1 MQCIRSQVLPG
12 QTQVREGAS
21 RVVTLLTGVAVT
33 KVVPGNSCSVDVAVS
48 QSVHKTDGR
57 GWCSLGGQLLYFT
70 THRLSSVFNLSHLLR
85 KLFFLQIKIK
95 VTACR
100 CFECQLGFR
109 EVAGFV
115 SGVAMAENQ
124 ADKPSEPKGAWKHQP
139 SLAVVQ

>member
-48 QSVHKTDGR
+48 QSVRKTDGR
-57 GWCSLGGQLLYFT
+57 GWQPRRPASLFHDAQTWQCLQPRSPSAKF
-70 THRLSSVFNLSHLLR
+70 VFSAN
-85 KLFFLQIKIK
+85 KKIK

-100 CFECQLGFR
+100 CFERQLGFR
-109 EVAGFV
+109 EGAGCV
-115 SGVAMAENQ
+115 SG
-124 ADKPSEPKGAWKHQP
+124 KG
-139 SLAVVQ
+139 